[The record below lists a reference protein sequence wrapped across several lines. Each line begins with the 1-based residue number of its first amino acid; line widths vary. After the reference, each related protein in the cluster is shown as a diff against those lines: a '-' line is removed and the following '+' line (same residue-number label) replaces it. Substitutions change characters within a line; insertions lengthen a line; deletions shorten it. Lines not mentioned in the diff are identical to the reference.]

1 MFGKKK
7 RKAECRVVARDASGA
22 VLMDVAE
29 GEFALPEDVT
39 NSVGVTVLGQIPEI
53 ASPDGGYT
61 YWTLEKGGVIR
72 DEIAQTEARQRQ

>member
-39 NSVGVTVLGQIPEI
+39 IRLSPKRLQFFGPEGC
-53 ASPDGGYT
+53 SCNRT
-61 YWTLEKGGVIR
+61 
-72 DEIAQTEARQRQ
+72 AREPQA